1 MKKTYLKSGF
11 ILSYIAIAVQSII
24 SIVYTPVMLRLLGDS
39 DYGLLQLATS
49 TIASLGV
56 LNFGFAGSYL
66 RFYSSARASSDKNA
80 LAVLNGT
87 YMSVFIGISILALI
101 AGTFVTTAAD
111 KIFAATMSEWE
122 IGRLMQLLGVMTLN
136 LALSFPASVFD
147 SYIVAH
153 EKFAFQKLIV
163 IITAFFNPMFTLPL
177 LLVGRGSVAVAWSM
191 VLITIIKLVV
201 SWVYCV
207 KKLNMQF
214 IFKPNGKLLK
224 SLCGFSFF
232 IFLNIIT
239 DQINWNADKTILGI
253 VRGSKDVAV
262 YSLGAQFNTYFLTFS
277 YALLSLFSPKAYRIA
292 RARHAGQMLDKYFAR
307 FGRIQLAVM
316 GYIFLML
323 VAVGKPFIRIWSGW
337 DTDIPYY
344 TAVILIAPL
353 LITSVQSIGVEI
365 QRAKDMHH
373 FRSILYFMI
382 AFVNIAISIPLSMHY
397 GALGAAA
404 GTCVCLVIGNIIIMN
419 FYYHKRVGL
428 NMFYFW
434 GQLAKL
440 LPAFIAPVLCA
451 VAVYIFCSGSLWR
464 VAIGAVVLTL
474 VYVPSVWFLGV
485 RKDINLKSHS

>member
-1 MKKTYLKSGF
+1 MKKSHLKSGF
-11 ILSYIAIAVQSII
+11 ILSYVAIAVQSII

-66 RFYSSARASSDKNA
+66 RFYSSAKASSDKNA

-87 YMSVFIGISILALI
+87 YMSVFIGISILGLI

-147 SYIVAH
+147 SYIIAH
-153 EKFAFQKLIV
+153 ERFAFQKLIV

-177 LLVGRGSVAVAWSM
+177 LLIGRGSVAVAWSM

-201 SWVYCV
+201 SWIYCV

-214 IFKPNGKLLK
+214 IFKPSGKLLK

-262 YSLGAQFNTYFLTFS
+262 YSLGAQFNT
-277 YALLSLFSPKAYRIA
+277 
-292 RARHAGQMLDKYFAR
+292 
-307 FGRIQLAVM
+307 
-316 GYIFLML
+316 
-323 VAVGKPFIRIWSGW
+323 
-337 DTDIPYY
+337 
-344 TAVILIAPL
+344 
-353 LITSVQSIGVEI
+353 
-365 QRAKDMHH
+365 
-373 FRSILYFMI
+373 
-382 AFVNIAISIPLSMHY
+382 
-397 GALGAAA
+397 
-404 GTCVCLVIGNIIIMN
+404 
-419 FYYHKRVGL
+419 
-428 NMFYFW
+428 
-434 GQLAKL
+434 
-440 LPAFIAPVLCA
+440 
-451 VAVYIFCSGSLWR
+451 
-464 VAIGAVVLTL
+464 
-474 VYVPSVWFLGV
+474 
-485 RKDINLKSHS
+485 